1 MRCAGLSTAI
11 WPVRFGAG
19 GDRHRIVIDRLPVP
33 TLQYVVNFML
43 LLVRGVSSRLAP
55 RAGIA
60 ALLLIAFGLAIAAP
74 PAGAHASVERSQ
86 PPANRLL
93 LRPPGEIVLFFSEP
107 VAPRRTETR
116 VLDQEGR
123 RIDRQGFRFSADRRQ
138 ARLPVTLPGPGI
150 YTVTWTTLSTID
162 LHTYEGFFTFTL
174 GPLRPGSFALQSGR
188 SGEPSPVQIGLR
200 WLIFLGAALLTG
212 GLVVH
217 TLLLPAATA
226 GWPPDINWRNVVERR
241 WRVIGSVGAALVL
254 TGTLGEL
261 AAQAARVA
269 AAAGEP
275 LAATVSSLAGSD
287 ATRVPL
293 ALKIGAAVGLFLL
306 LHRRSPNASPPQPV
320 GFIAGSSV
328 TSTGIIVRFVLAGFV
343 LLGISLTSHAAASG
357 MLIPVA
363 ADWLHLVSAA
373 VWAGGLIYL
382 AAVVA
387 PAVAGLDEPAR
398 ARLLGP
404 LVGRFSNVAL
414 ASVAVLIITGVYA
427 AIVNIP
433 AIQSVPATAYGRT
446 LSIKVALLLPLL
458 AVAAV
463 NLLVMRPRLVDAAR
477 KVLTHASQRALRS
490 RFFRLVRS
498 ESALVSLVLAASATL
513 AILPTARQV
522 WALNQGRDFA
532 LMRRTGDVEGILR
545 IKPYQVGENRFE
557 LRLRNLRSELTI
569 PDARVRFTFLP
580 LAANLGTTV
589 AEATPQGNGRYEL
602 QGTFIGA
609 RGPWLI
615 TVTVR
620 RRGLEDVRLLYPA
633 EPDWNRGTPI
643 TPASDPQAVE
653 LLRRAD
659 ETMNRLRS
667 LRQRQEITDGAG
679 NDVVTF
685 FELAAP
691 NAMRYQVIGGGEQ
704 IYIGDEVYTR
714 GQGDAWRREPSS
726 FPFKFPNFSFAG
738 NSSSVIFGP
747 REVVDDRRAR
757 VVTFILSLG
766 GSKARYAVW
775 IDEKL
780 TRIVQ
785 ESMVARSHYMII
797 RDYDFNAPLKIQAPP
812 PE

>member
-1 MRCAGLSTAI
+1 MRILIDG
-11 WPVRFGAG
+11 WPVG
-19 GDRHRIVIDRLPVP
+19 
-33 TLQYVVNFML
+33 TLQYVVNFMVR
-43 LLVRGVSSRLAP
+43 LVRTVSSRIAAT
-55 RAGIA
+55 RTGIA
-60 ALLLIAFGLAIAAP
+60 ALLFIAFGLAIPAP
-74 PAGAHASVERSQ
+74 PVSAHSLVERSE

-93 LRPPGEIVLFFSEP
+93 LRPPSEIVLVFSEP
-107 VAPRRTETR
+107 VDPRRTEIR

-123 RIDRQGFRFSADRRQ
+123 RIDRGDFRFSADRRQ

-174 GPLRPGSFALQSGR
+174 GPLRPGSFSLQAGR
-188 SGEPSPVQIGLR
+188 SGEPSPVEIGLR
-200 WLIFLGAALLTG
+200 WLIFLGAAVLTG

-217 TLLLPAATA
+217 TLLLPAAMA
-226 GWPPDINWRNVVERR
+226 GWPPNNTWQEVVERR
-241 WRVIGSVGAALVL
+241 WRLIGTFGAALVL
-254 TGTLGEL
+254 AGTLGDL
-261 AAQAARVA
+261 TGQAARVA

-275 LAATVSSLAGSD
+275 LAATVSSLATSD

-293 ALKIGAAVGLFLL
+293 ALKIGATVGLLFL
-306 LHRRSPNASPPQPV
+306 LHRRSPNVSLPQPV
-320 GFIAGSSV
+320 GLIASSSV
-328 TSTGIIVRFVLAGFV
+328 ISSGITVRFILAGFL
-343 LLGISLTSHAAASG
+343 LLGVSLTSHAAASG
-357 MLIPVA
+357 ILVLLA
-363 ADWLHLVSAA
+363 VDWLHLLSAA

-382 AAVVA
+382 AVIVV
-387 PAVAGLDEPAR
+387 PTVAGLDEPGR

-404 LVGRFSNVAL
+404 LIGRFSNVAL

-427 AIVNIP
+427 AVVNIP
-433 AIQSVPATAYGRT
+433 AMQAITATAYGRT
-446 LSIKVALLLPLL
+446 LSIKVSLLIPLL

-477 KVLTHASQRALRS
+477 KVLTDASGRALRS

-498 ESALVSLVLAASATL
+498 ESVLVSLVLAAASTL

-532 LMRRTGDVEGILR
+532 LVRRTGDVEGILR

-580 LAANLGTTV
+580 LATNLGTTV
-589 AEATPQGNGRYEL
+589 AEATPQGNGRYEF

-620 RRGLEDVRLLYPA
+620 RRGLEDAKLLYPA

-659 ETMNRLRS
+659 QAMNRLRS

-691 NAMRYQVIGGGEQ
+691 NAMRYRVIGGGEV
-704 IYIGDEVYTR
+704 IYVGDQVYTKH
-714 GQGDAWRREPSS
+714 QGNSWRRESNP
-726 FPFKFPNFSFAG
+726 FPFKVPNFTFAS

-747 REVVDDRRAR
+747 REVIDGRQAH
-757 VVTFILSLG
+757 VVTFILNLA

-775 IDEKL
+775 IDEKH
-780 TRIVQ
+780 TRIVR
-785 ESMVARSHYMII
+785 EWMVARSHYMII
-797 RDYDFNAPLKIQAPP
+797 RNYDFNAPLKIQDPP